1 MIPVSLIEGYV
12 SRLLNLFQAN
22 DLSTDP
28 LKSLLIDETGF
39 VLD

>member
-1 MIPVSLIEGYV
+1 MTPVSLLEGYL
-12 SRLLNLFQAN
+12 SLLLNLVQAD